1 MNKKIVIIIMIIAV
15 ILLGVGFVFIL
26 NDKDNNKNTLDPDTY
41 VAEEHIFQSPDEVVV
56 FLKNI
61 YNSDNVE
68 IVENDGSI
76 AKIKAVDGEGT
87 VYNYE
92 FDIDNRLL
100 NSIDDENT
108 IADEDTKVD
117 ETPAVVSE

>member
-68 IVENDGSI
+68 IVENDGGI

>member
-15 ILLGVGFVFIL
+15 ILLGVGFVFIFK
-26 NDKDNNKNTLDPDTY
+26 NKDNNKNTLDPDTY

-92 FDIDNRLL
+92 FDIDNHLL

-108 IADEDTKVD
+108 IADEDNKVD

>member
-15 ILLGVGFVFIL
+15 ILLGVGFVFIFK
-26 NDKDNNKNTLDPDTY
+26 NIDNNKNTLDPDTY

-68 IVENDGSI
+68 IVENDGGI

>member
-76 AKIKAVDGEGT
+76 AKIKAVDNEGT

-92 FDIDNRLL
+92 FDIDNHLL

>member
-1 MNKKIVIIIMIIAV
+1 MIIAV

-26 NDKDNNKNTLDPDTY
+26 NNKDNNKNTLDPDTY

-76 AKIKAVDGEGT
+76 VKIKAVDGEGT

-92 FDIDNRLL
+92 FDIDNHLL
-100 NSIDDENT
+100 NSIDDENI

-117 ETPAVVSE
+117 ETSAVVSE